1 MFCEYFSQLYQLFT
15 ATLLAGALAFLPFY
29 LVYRFCRAVWRQAKR
44 QKKN

>member
-1 MFCEYFSQLYQLFT
+1 MFCDDESQLSPVVT

-29 LVYRFCRAVWRQAKR
+29 LVYRFCKAVWRQAKR